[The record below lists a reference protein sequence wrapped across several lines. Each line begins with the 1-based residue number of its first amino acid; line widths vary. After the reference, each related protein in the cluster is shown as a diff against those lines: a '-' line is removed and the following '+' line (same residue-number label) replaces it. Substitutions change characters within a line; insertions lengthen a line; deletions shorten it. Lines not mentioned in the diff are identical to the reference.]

1 METKSRYEVISD
13 LEKQKR
19 ELINKRDE
27 LEFEVKTKE
36 RTALG
41 LKRQKE
47 DTAKL
52 QREFEMKQKNKQD
65 DLNRETAD
73 WTFKM
78 SNTIAEYDR
87 KIADAELDIVNFK
100 ETILARK
107 ATFNELIKG
116 IDESLDRFGKLQT
129 K

>member
-36 RTALG
+36 RSVLT
-41 LKRQKE
+41 LKRSKE

-52 QREFEMKQKNKQD
+52 QREFETKQENKQE
-65 DLNRETAD
+65 DLNRETRD
-73 WTFKM
+73 WNFKM
-78 SNTIAEYDR
+78 SNTIADYDR
-87 KIADAELDIVNFK
+87 KIIDAEQDIVNFK
-100 ETILARK
+100 ETILPRK
-107 ATFNELIKG
+107 TTFNELIKG
-116 IDESLDRFGKLQT
+116 IDESLERFGKLQT